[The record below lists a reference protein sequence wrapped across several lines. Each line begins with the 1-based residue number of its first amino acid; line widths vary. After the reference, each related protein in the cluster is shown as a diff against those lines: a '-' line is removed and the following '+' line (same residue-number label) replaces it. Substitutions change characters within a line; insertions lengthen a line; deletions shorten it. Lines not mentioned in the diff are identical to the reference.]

1 MKKTSPIAI
10 IGIIVVLCCF
20 CCCASSMSTGIIG
33 ARSALGVASSA
44 SDKAAILETKIERHP
59 TAPAQPA
66 ADPKPINTK
75 PTKVQ
80 LYKTRDC
87 SGESVAGLEIARDSA
102 PLDFVWTVDKRGKG
116 KEDFACCMK
125 TENADVNATY
135 TLGLDSEKSEHT
147 INIKHPGK
155 FILMEGHKV
164 PPGVFNMHINGPI
177 QCAQNLHLKASPI
190 E

>member
-33 ARSALGVASSA
+33 VRSALGVASSA
-44 SDKAAILETKIERHP
+44 SDKAVVLERKIERHP

-80 LYKTRDC
+80 LYKTLDC
-87 SGESVAGLEIARDSA
+87 SGASEASLEIARDSA
-102 PLDFVWTVDKRGKG
+102 PLDFVWTLDKRGKG
-116 KEDFACCMK
+116 EEDFACCMK
-125 TENADVNATY
+125 TENADVHATY

-147 INIKHPGK
+147 INIKDPGK
-155 FILMEGHKV
+155 VILMEGGKV
-164 PPGVFNMHINGPI
+164 PPGPAHVAGGPI

-190 E
+190 K